1 MPDMFRHPPIIPADL
16 LVARWTLKQVQGDG
30 FPREVVP
37 PYNAPMPALPTTDA
51 LAASAID
58 LLAKLIAFDTTS
70 RDSNLAL
77 IEYVEGLLGDLGVTA
92 TRVPN
97 ADGRKANLY
106 ATLGP
111 RTEGGIVLSG
121 HTDVVPV
128 DGQKWSSDPFAL
140 TEREGRLYGRG
151 TCDMK
156 GFLALA
162 LAAAPLFAEPG
173 RLKRPVHL
181 AFSYDEEVG
190 CLGAPSMIA
199 EIAKHLPRPA
209 AVIVGEPTSMEV
221 VHGHKGITSYIVTV
235 TGHEAHSSLT
245 HLGLSANMI
254 AIRLMHG
261 LSELA
266 ASLERAADPA
276 SPFMPRHATLT
287 IGQINGGTAVNIL
300 ARECTFVF
308 DLRCPPGMDPM
319 AILAPFL
326 AGAKTIDTE
335 MKARF
340 PDTGIDIVRRSLT
353 PAFAP
358 EPDGEAERVAR
369 SLAGDNGPPRVVPYA
384 AEAGQFQQAGFSTV
398 ICGPGSIEQAHQPDE
413 YVDRVQMERGAA
425 FMLRLA
431 EMLAG

>member
-1 MPDMFRHPPIIPADL
+1 MPPLPAQE
-16 LVARWTLKQVQGDG
+16 T
-30 FPREVVP
+30 
-37 PYNAPMPALPTTDA
+37 

-58 LLAKLIAFDTTS
+58 TLAKLVAFDTTS

-77 IEYVEGLLGDLGVTA
+77 IQYVEALLGELDVAT

-111 RTEGGIVLSG
+111 QTEGGIVLSG

-128 DGQKWSSDPFAL
+128 DGQAWTSDPFTL
-140 TEREGRLYGRG
+140 TERHGRLYGRG

-156 GFLALA
+156 GFVALA
-162 LAAAPLFAEPG
+162 LAASPIFAAPG

-181 AFSYDEEVG
+181 ALSYDEEVG

-199 EIAKHLPRPA
+199 EIARHLPKPA
-209 AVIVGEPTSMEV
+209 AVVVGEPTNMEV
-221 VHGHKGITSYIVTV
+221 VHGHKGITSYVATV

-245 HLGLSANMI
+245 HLGLSANMM
-254 AIRLMHG
+254 AIRLMHR
-261 LSELA
+261 LSEIA
-266 ASLERAADPA
+266 AQLEREADTA
-276 SPFMPRHATLT
+276 SPFVPRHPTLT

-300 ARECTFVF
+300 ARECIFLF
-308 DLRCPPGMDPM
+308 DLRCPPGVDPM
-319 AILAPFL
+319 KILAPFL
-326 AGAKTIDTE
+326 AEAEALDAE

-340 PDTGIDIVRRSLT
+340 PEAGVKLVRRSLT

-358 EPDGEAERVAR
+358 EPDGEAERIAR
-369 SLAGDNGPPRVVPYA
+369 SLAGDNGPARVVAYA
-384 AEAGQFQQAGFSTV
+384 AEAGQFQEAGFSTV

>member
-1 MPDMFRHPPIIPADL
+1 MTGLPPI
-16 LVARWTLKQVQGDG
+16 
-30 FPREVVP
+30 ES
-37 PYNAPMPALPTTDA
+37 
-51 LAASAID
+51 LAADAIAM
-58 LLAKLIAFDTTS
+58 LARLVAFDTTS

-77 IEYVEGLLGDLGVTA
+77 IEYVEALLADLGVSA
-92 TRVPN
+92 ARVPN

-106 ATLGP
+106 ATLGRP
-111 RTEGGIVLSG
+111 AEGGIVLSG

-128 DGQKWSSDPFAL
+128 DGQAWASDPFTL
-140 TEREGRLYGRG
+140 TERGARLYGRG

-162 LAAAPLFAEPG
+162 LAAAPLFAAPG
-173 RLKRPVHL
+173 RLKRPIHL

-199 EIAKHLPRPA
+199 EIARRLPPPA
-209 AVIVGEPTSMEV
+209 AVIVGEPTNMEV

-245 HLGLSANMI
+245 HLGLSANMM
-254 AIRLMHG
+254 AVRLMQS

-266 ASLERAADPA
+266 RRLEREADPA
-276 SPFMPRHATLT
+276 SPFVPPHPTLT

-300 ARECTFVF
+300 ARQCVFLF
-308 DLRCPPGMDPM
+308 DLRCPPGTDPM
-319 AILAPFL
+319 EILAPFL
-326 AGAKTIDTE
+326 AEAQALDAE

-340 PDTGIDIVRRSLT
+340 SDTGVQLVRRSLT

-358 EPDGEAERVAR
+358 EPDGAAERIAR
-369 SLAGDNGPPRVVPYA
+369 GLAGDNGPPRVVAYA
-384 AEAGQFQQAGFSTV
+384 AEAGQFQEAGFSTV

-413 YVDRVQMERGAA
+413 YVERAQMERGAG

-431 EMLAG
+431 ESLTA